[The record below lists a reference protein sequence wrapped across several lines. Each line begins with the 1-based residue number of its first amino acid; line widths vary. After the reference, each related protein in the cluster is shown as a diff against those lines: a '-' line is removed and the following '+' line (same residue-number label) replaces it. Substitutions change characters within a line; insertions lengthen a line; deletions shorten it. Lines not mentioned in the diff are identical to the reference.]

1 MIKLWGVGPLPE
13 VVVHYLFA
21 VFVYNYY
28 LLTSL
33 DVSSS
38 LWYVISWSHLIVH
51 SLSYLGYCRHLT
63 HSSTVQQNYTL
74 YNLCSSRVPRCS
86 VILLGQCG
94 CDVYVLYRCSYLV
107 DIIQDDQIVGCGT
120 FTLNGGSLFVCS
132 FCI

>member
-1 MIKLWGVGPLPE
+1 MIDDTDIARSIQESNLLVSLMCSSG
-13 VVVHYLFA
+13 Y
-21 VFVYNYY
+21 YY

-120 FTLNGGSLFVCS
+120 LT
-132 FCI
+132 